1 MSLFSHSPIRL
12 PQLLEGLS
20 LSTKCTPT
28 VIKGMTLDSRALI
41 PGDLFVAL
49 KGSELDG
56 AKFVPEAIK
65 RGAVAVL
72 LETGKQNLAG
82 AIDNI
87 KTTIPIIG
95 VEDLSQNVSTIASR
109 FYGGPSER
117 LDITG
122 VTGTNGK
129 TTCCQLYADLLSQ
142 LKTNCSGSVTSNS
155 CGYIGTLGHGFS
167 NHRESICD
175 DEPENTGVTGGA
187 PLTTPDAITMQKLL
201 HEFEKSGCRD
211 VAIEVSSHSL
221 VQNRISAV
229 KIDTAIFTNLSRD
242 HLDYHG
248 DLNSYAAAKA
258 SLFKMPG
265 LKNAVINIDD
275 NIGKTI
281 FADLDPS
288 IRSLSFS
295 LENITADIYCQSIH
309 LRPDGMDAVIQTPW
323 GSGKLSSPLLGKFN
337 LSNLLA
343 VIGAVALHEGDLG
356 DQHFQQILT
365 LVPKLKAVVGRME
378 LVSDSADFSVIVDYA
393 HTPDALEQA
402 LQALRLHCEGNLW
415 VVFGCGGDRDT
426 GKRPEMGAI
435 AFKYA
440 DRVVI
445 TSDNPRT
452 ESPNQII
459 SQIVQGVKGQ
469 CIIES
474 DRRAAITKAILEA
487 KPGDVVLIAGKGHE
501 NYQILGGDRIA
512 FSDQTEARSALH
524 QRSAL
529 QKLGGAP

>member
-1 MSLFSHSPIRL
+1 M
-12 PQLLEGLS
+12 
-20 LSTKCTPT
+20 
-28 VIKGMTLDSRALI
+28 
-41 PGDLFVAL
+41 
-49 KGSELDG
+49 
-56 AKFVPEAIK
+56 
-65 RGAVAVL
+65 
-72 LETGKQNLAG
+72 
-82 AIDNI
+82 
-87 KTTIPIIG
+87 
-95 VEDLSQNVSTIASR
+95 
-109 FYGGPSER
+109 
-117 LDITG
+117 
-122 VTGTNGK
+122 
-129 TTCCQLYADLLSQ
+129 
-142 LKTNCSGSVTSNS
+142 
-155 CGYIGTLGHGFS
+155 
-167 NHRESICD
+167 
-175 DEPENTGVTGGA
+175 
-187 PLTTPDAITMQKLL
+187 
-201 HEFEKSGCRD
+201 
-211 VAIEVSSHSL
+211 
-221 VQNRISAV
+221 
-229 KIDTAIFTNLSRD
+229 
-242 HLDYHG
+242 
-248 DLNSYAAAKA
+248 
-258 SLFKMPG
+258 
-265 LKNAVINIDD
+265 
-275 NIGKTI
+275 
-281 FADLDPS
+281 
-288 IRSLSFS
+288 
-295 LENITADIYCQSIH
+295 
-309 LRPDGMDAVIQTPW
+309 
-323 GSGKLSSPLLGKFN
+323 
-337 LSNLLA
+337 
-343 VIGAVALHEGDLG
+343 ALHEGDLG

-469 CIIES
+469 CVIES